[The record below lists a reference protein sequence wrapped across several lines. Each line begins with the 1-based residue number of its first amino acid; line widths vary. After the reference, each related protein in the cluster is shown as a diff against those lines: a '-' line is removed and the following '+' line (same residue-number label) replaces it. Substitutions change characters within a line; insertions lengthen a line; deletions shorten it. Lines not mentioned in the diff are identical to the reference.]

1 MERDAYPMADGAAQ
15 HEKMPNE
22 MHVGDFVH
30 DKENDADRVG
40 NAFRKKYHETRMAER
55 LAELREGEYAEMEHL
70 YNAAIRQLTIKF
82 EILND
87 EHPAH
92 NEITR

>member
-55 LAELREGEYAEMEHL
+55 LAELREGE
-70 YNAAIRQLTIKF
+70 
-82 EILND
+82 D
-87 EHPAH
+87 DHPAH
-92 NEITR
+92 NEINRQRQNVGPFWRA